1 MSSSIPTSATPE
13 GAPRGGTRGTGG
25 TLRRRRVHPLLRNR
39 LSLLGLAVVAGMVLL
54 AILAPVLATHN
65 PTQVDL
71 TRRLLPPSERHWF
84 GTDSAGQD
92 IYSRVLHAARLDLM
106 LGALVLL
113 VATATGS
120 VLGLLAGYLGGRTD
134 GVIMRLTEVFL
145 AFPGLIL
152 ALALVAAVG
161 SRSLL
166 VVVVA
171 IACRWWAPYARLMR
185 AQVLA
190 VRHAGY
196 VEAAHAVGLS
206 IPRIVARHVAPNC
219 LSPIVVQAT
228 LDVGQI
234 ILTAAALSFIG
245 LGAQPGEPEWG
256 RMVADGREYLRT
268 NWWVVTFPGSA
279 IFLSVLGFNLL
290 GDGLRDYFDPRLRQ
304 SL

>member
-1 MSSSIPTSATPE
+1 
-13 GAPRGGTRGTGG
+13 
-25 TLRRRRVHPLLRNR
+25 
-39 LSLLGLAVVAGMVLL
+39 MVLMAL
-54 AILAPVLATHN
+54 LAPALATHN

-71 TRRLLPPSERHWF
+71 TRRLQPPSERHWF

-120 VLGLLAGYLGGRTD
+120 VLGLLAGYLGGRTE

-166 VVVVA
+166 VVVIA

-196 VEAAHAVGLS
+196 VEAAHALGLNT
-206 IPRIVARHVAPNC
+206 PRIVLRHIAPNSM
-219 LSPIVVQAT
+219 SPIIVQAT
-228 LDVGQI
+228 LDLGQI

-290 GDGLRDYFDPRLRQ
+290 GDALRDYFDPRLRQ
-304 SL
+304 TL

>member
-1 MSSSIPTSATPE
+1 M
-13 GAPRGGTRGTGG
+13 
-25 TLRRRRVHPLLRNR
+25 RRLRVHPLLRNR
-39 LSLLGLAVVAGMVLL
+39 LSQFGLAIVTGMVLL
-54 AILAPVLATHN
+54 ALLAPVLATHS

-71 TRRLLPPSERHWF
+71 TRRLQPPGLRHWF

-92 IYSRVLHAARLDLM
+92 IYSRVLHAGRLDLM

-113 VATATGS
+113 VATTTGS
-120 VLGLLAGYLGGRTD
+120 LLGLLAGYAGGRTD

-161 SRSLL
+161 SRSVL
-166 VVVVA
+166 VVVIA

-196 VEAAHAVGLS
+196 VEAAYALGLNT
-206 IPRIVARHVAPNC
+206 PRIVLRHIAPNS
-219 LSPIVVQAT
+219 LSPVVVQAT
-228 LDVGQI
+228 LDLGQI

-279 IFLSVLGFNLL
+279 IFLSVLGFNLV
-290 GDGLRDYFDPRLRQ
+290 GDALRDYFDPRLRQ
-304 SL
+304 TL

>member
-1 MSSSIPTSATPE
+1 MPSSILTSATPE
-13 GAPRGGTRGTGG
+13 PSPRPR
-25 TLRRRRVHPLLRNR
+25 LRSSAARPRRLHPLLRNY
-39 LSLLGLAVVAGMVLL
+39 LSLVGLAIVAGMLVV
-54 AILAPVLATHN
+54 AALAPALATHN

-71 TRRLLPPSERHWF
+71 TRRLLPPSAIHWF

-92 IYSRVLHAARLDLM
+92 VYSRVLYAARLDLT

-113 VATATGS
+113 VATVTGS
-120 VLGLLAGYLGGRTD
+120 VLGLAAGYLGGRVD
-134 GVIMRLTEVFL
+134 GFIMRLTEVFL

-185 AQVLA
+185 AQVLS

-196 VEAAHAVGLS
+196 VEAAHALGL
-206 IPRIVARHVAPNC
+206 PTRRIVARHVAPNC
-219 LSPIVVQAT
+219 LSPIIVQAT
-228 LDVGQI
+228 LDLGQV

-279 IFLSVLGFNLL
+279 IFLSVLGFNLV
-290 GDGLRDYFDPRLRQ
+290 GDALRDYFDPRLRQ
-304 SL
+304 TL

>member
-1 MSSSIPTSATPE
+1 MPSSILRSATAE
-13 GAPRGGTRGTGG
+13 AAAAAPVPRP
-25 TLRRRRVHPLLRNR
+25 RRRVHPLLRNR
-39 LSLLGLAVVAGMVLL
+39 LSVMGLAIIVGLVLVAVF
-54 AILAPVLATHN
+54 APSLVTHD
-65 PTQVDL
+65 PYAVDL
-71 TRRLLPPSERHWF
+71 SRRLLPPSAQHWF

-92 IYSRVLHAARLDLM
+92 IYSRVVYATRLDLM
-106 LGALVLL
+106 LSLLVLL
-113 VATATGS
+113 VATTVGS
-120 VLGLLAGYLGGRTD
+120 GLGLIAGYAGGRAN
-134 GVIMRLTEVFL
+134 GVIMRMTEVFL

-152 ALALVAAVG
+152 ALAMVAAVG

-166 VVVVA
+166 VVVLA
-171 IACRWWAPYARLMR
+171 IALRWWAPYARLMR

-196 VEAAHAVGLS
+196 VEAAHALGLS
-206 IPRIVARHVAPNC
+206 HARIVLRYIAPNS

-228 LDVGQI
+228 LDLGQI

-268 NWWVVTFPGSA
+268 NWWVATFPGSA

-290 GDGLRDYFDPRLRQ
+290 GDALRDYFDPRLRQ
-304 SL
+304 AL

>member
-1 MSSSIPTSATPE
+1 MPFSIRTSATPE
-13 GAPRGGTRGTGG
+13 PSRGIAAAAARRPRR
-25 TLRRRRVHPLLRNR
+25 LHPLLRNY
-39 LSLLGLAVVAGMVLL
+39 LSLLGLAIVTGMLVM
-54 AILAPVLATHN
+54 AALAPLLATHN

-71 TRRLLPPSERHWF
+71 TRRLLPPSPVHWF

-92 IYSRVLHAARLDLM
+92 IYSRVLYAARLDLA

-113 VATATGS
+113 VATVTGS
-120 VLGLLAGYLGGRTD
+120 VLGLAAGYLGGRID
-134 GVIMRLTEVFL
+134 GFIMRLTEVFL

-185 AQVLA
+185 AQVLV
-190 VRHAGY
+190 VRHTGY
-196 VEAAHAVGLS
+196 VEAAHALGLRTR
-206 IPRIVARHVAPNC
+206 RIIARHVAPNC
-219 LSPIVVQAT
+219 LSPIIVQAT
-228 LDVGQI
+228 LDLGQV

-279 IFLSVLGFNLL
+279 IFLSVLGFNLV
-290 GDGLRDYFDPRLRQ
+290 GDALRDYFDPRLRPT
-304 SL
+304 L

>member
-1 MSSSIPTSATPE
+1 MPSSILTSATPE
-13 GAPRGGTRGTGG
+13 PSPRPRSSAARP
-25 TLRRRRVHPLLRNR
+25 RRLHPLLRNY
-39 LSLLGLAVVAGMVLL
+39 LSLLGLAIVAGMLVV
-54 AILAPVLATHN
+54 AALAPFLATHN

-71 TRRLLPPSERHWF
+71 TRRLLPPSAIHWF

-92 IYSRVLHAARLDLM
+92 IYSRVLYAARLDLT

-113 VATATGS
+113 VATVTGS
-120 VLGLLAGYLGGRTD
+120 VLGLAAGYLGGRLD
-134 GVIMRLTEVFL
+134 GFIMRLTEVFL

-185 AQVLA
+185 AQVLS

-196 VEAAHAVGLS
+196 VEAARALGLRTR
-206 IPRIVARHVAPNC
+206 RIVARHVAPNC
-219 LSPIVVQAT
+219 LSPIIVQAT
-228 LDVGQI
+228 LDLGQV

-279 IFLSVLGFNLL
+279 IFLSVFGFNLV
-290 GDGLRDYFDPRLRQ
+290 GDALRDYFDPRLRQ
-304 SL
+304 TL

>member
-1 MSSSIPTSATPE
+1 MPSSIRRSATLDAGQAGRWPK
-13 GAPRGGTRGTGG
+13 
-25 TLRRRRVHPLLRNR
+25 RRRTRALLRNR
-39 LSLLGLAVVAGMVLL
+39 LSLLGLVIIAALVLVA
-54 AILAPVLATHN
+54 ALAPWLVRHDPYA
-65 PTQVDL
+65 VDL
-71 TRRLLPPSERHWF
+71 SRRLLPPSEAHWF

-92 IYSRVLHAARLDLM
+92 IYSRVVHATRLDLT
-106 LGALVLL
+106 LSLLVLL
-113 VATATGS
+113 VATTTGS
-120 VLGLLAGYLGGRTD
+120 ALGLLSGYTGGRTD

-152 ALALVAAVG
+152 ALAMVAAVG
-161 SRSLL
+161 SRSLI
-166 VVVVA
+166 VVVMA
-171 IACRWWAPYARLMR
+171 IALRWWAPYARLMR

-190 VRHAGY
+190 VRHSGY
-196 VEAAHAVGLS
+196 VEAAHALGLS
-206 IPRIVARHVAPNC
+206 HGRVLLRYIAPNS

-228 LDVGQI
+228 LDLGQI

-268 NWWVVTFPGSA
+268 NWWVATFPGSA

-304 SL
+304 TL

>member
-1 MSSSIPTSATPE
+1 MRSSILRSDTPDPRASAVSPW
-13 GAPRGGTRGTGG
+13 P
-25 TLRRRRVHPLLRNR
+25 RRRRAHPLLRNR
-39 LSLLGLAVVAGMVLL
+39 LSLLGLSVVAAFVLV
-54 AILAPVLATHN
+54 AAFAPHLVTHD
-65 PTQVDL
+65 PYAVDL
-71 TRRLLPPSERHWF
+71 SRRLLPPSREHWF

-92 IYSRVLHAARLDLM
+92 IYSRVVYATRLDLS
-106 LGALVLL
+106 LSLLVLL
-113 VATATGS
+113 VATTTGS
-120 VLGLLAGYLGGRTD
+120 ALGLAAGYLSGRAD

-152 ALALVAAVG
+152 ALAMVAAVG

-166 VVVVA
+166 VVVLA
-171 IACRWWAPYARLMR
+171 IAMRWWAPYARLMR

-190 VRHAGY
+190 IRHAGY
-196 VEAAHAVGLS
+196 VEAAHALGLS
-206 IPRIVARHVAPNC
+206 DLRVVLRYIAPNS

-228 LDVGQI
+228 LDLGQI

-268 NWWVVTFPGSA
+268 NWWVATFPGSA

-290 GDGLRDYFDPRLRQ
+290 GDGLRDYFDPRLRRT
-304 SL
+304 L